1 MNTLTLRSLV
11 AILFLGTLHPAL
23 AQTSSGVPPA
33 IWTQIEALGPVV
45 DPVNVRKIYAQLRA
59 QMPTDGVKKTANVAY
74 GPADAQK
81 LDLYEP
87 STPVAKAP
95 VLIFVHGGAF
105 IGGSK
110 NTYDNIG
117 YYMARHG
124 VIAVL
129 PDYRLAPANP
139 WPTGAQ
145 DVGAAVAW
153 TRANIAAHGGDPSK
167 IVLFGHSAGASH
179 VAAYTFEKRFQPA
192 SGSGLAGVI
201 LGSGLYDPALDALIT
216 GAPPNAADA
225 AYYGSDMKTYPARST
240 FLHADAAKLPT
251 MIFEVE
257 LDPLPMVVQN
267 GALYTFLCHRD
278 NQCPLMYRFLKYD
291 HISAPASINLGDETV
306 AGPVLDFIRAR

>member
-1 MNTLTLRSLV
+1 MKTPTICTLGLAL
-11 AILFLGTLHPAL
+11 ILGAANQAG
-23 AQTSSGVPPA
+23 AQTTTGVPPA
-33 IWTQIEALGPVV
+33 IWTQIQALGPVV
-45 DPVNVRKIYAQLRA
+45 DQVGVRKIYAQLRS
-59 QMPTDGVKKTANVAY
+59 QMPADGVKKTLNISY

-87 STPVAKAP
+87 ATPVSKAP

-110 NTYDNIG
+110 GTYDNIG

-139 WPTGAQ
+139 WPAGAQ

-153 TRANIAAHGGDPSK
+153 TRANAAAHGGDPNR

-179 VAAYTFEKRFQPA
+179 VAAYAFEKRFQPA

-201 LGSGLYDPALDALIT
+201 LGSGLYDPSIEGPGPANT
-216 GAPPNAADA
+216 P
-225 AYYGSDMKTYPARST
+225 YYGPDPKTYAARST
-240 FLHADAAKLPT
+240 ALHADAAKIPT
-251 MIFEVE
+251 LIFEVE
-257 LDPLPMVVQN
+257 LDPLPMVIEN
-267 GALYTFLCHRD
+267 GSFYTQLCHRD
-278 NQCPLMYRFLKYD
+278 NQCPVMYRFLQYD
-291 HISAPASINLGDETV
+291 HISAPVAINTGDETIS
-306 AGPVLDFIRAR
+306 APLLDFIRAR